1 MSEAQHRAGLVAL
14 VGRPNVGKSTLLNA
28 LVGQKV
34 SITSPKPQ
42 TTRHRIAGILTGEGY
57 QAVFLDA
64 PGLHSRQPRGLN
76 RAMNR
81 AALGSLADADL
92 VLFVVD
98 ATRWTE
104 EDEAALERVRQSGK
118 KSVLVVNKSDQVRPR
133 EKLLP
138 LIERLSR
145 RHAFD
150 AIVPL
155 SALKAENL
163 ERLLD
168 VIPALLPES
177 EPFYPGDQVTDRSE
191 RFLAAEVIREKL
203 TLALREELPYGLTVE
218 IERWEELEDGRLSIA
233 AVVWVER
240 VGQRRIVIGEGAAR
254 IRDVG
259 RDARL
264 ELNELL
270 DRRVHLELWVKVREN
285 WADSDAAL
293 RQFGYDPS

>member
-1 MSEAQHRAGLVAL
+1 MTETPHRAGLVAL

-42 TTRHRIAGILTGEGY
+42 TTRHRIAGILTGAGY

-64 PGLHSRQPRGLN
+64 PGLHTRQPRGLN

-92 VLFVVD
+92 LLFVVD

-163 ERLLD
+163 ERLLE

-218 IERWEELEDGRLSIA
+218 IERWEELEDGRLGIA

-240 VGQRRIVIGEGAAR
+240 IGQRRIVIGEGAAR

-270 DRRVHLELWVKVREN
+270 DRRVHL
-285 WADSDAAL
+285 
-293 RQFGYDPS
+293 

>member
-1 MSEAQHRAGLVAL
+1 MTETPHRAGLVAL

-42 TTRHRIAGILTGEGY
+42 TTRHRIAGILTGAGY

-64 PGLHSRQPRGLN
+64 PGLHTRQPRGLN

-92 VLFVVD
+92 LLFVAD

-104 EDEAALERVRQSGK
+104 EDEAALERVRRSGK

-163 ERLLD
+163 ERLLE

-218 IERWEELEDGRLSIA
+218 IERWEELEDGRLGIA

-240 VGQRRIVIGEGAAR
+240 IGQRRIVIGEGAAR

>member
-1 MSEAQHRAGLVAL
+1 MTETPHRAGLVAL

-42 TTRHRIAGILTGEGY
+42 TTRHRIAGILTGAGY

-64 PGLHSRQPRGLN
+64 PGLHTRQPRGLN

-92 VLFVVD
+92 LLFVAD

-104 EDEAALERVRQSGK
+104 EDEAALERVRRSGK

-163 ERLLD
+163 ERLLE

-177 EPFYPGDQVTDRSE
+177 EPFCPGDQVTDRSE

-218 IERWEELEDGRLSIA
+218 IERWEELEDGRLGIA

-240 VGQRRIVIGEGAAR
+240 IGQRRIVIGEGAAR

>member
-1 MSEAQHRAGLVAL
+1 MTETPHRAGLVAL

-42 TTRHRIAGILTGEGY
+42 TTRHRIAGILTGAGY

-64 PGLHSRQPRGLN
+64 PGLHTRQPRGLN

-92 VLFVVD
+92 LLFVVD

-145 RHAFD
+145 RHAFE

-163 ERLLD
+163 ERLLE

-218 IERWEELEDGRLSIA
+218 IERWEELEDGRLGIA

-240 VGQRRIVIGEGAAR
+240 TGQRRIVIGEGAAR

-293 RQFGYDPS
+293 RQCGYDPS